1 MLSKISAVIDRGLVV
16 HPFLLAI
23 YPILFLW
30 NSNKQELSATNYAV
44 DVLVPLV
51 ISVALTAVLVGVA
64 GLVLRNWKKAGLLA
78 AFYVVL
84 FFSYGHIQQGI
95 ADSGIFGY
103 PNHRYMV
110 LVWAAIAV
118 SGSALL
124 ILLRANLRFPTNF
137 LNVVTIVLVVF
148 ALANVGGEDP
158 LRASDFEVDDDAR
171 AAVSGDST
179 LDLENLPDIY
189 YLVLEG
195 YTSNFGLLEITDYD
209 NTPFTDYLSKMGFYV
224 VPEGYSNYSNTET
237 SVWSS
242 LNMEHHESS
251 YRPEIYRPEALDNKA
266 FKFAREHGY
275 RIIYLREK
283 FTPKGKLPGDD
294 LYFGCDKGGRV
305 SLHGDS
311 YIAALLHTTALE
323 PVLRRF
329 AYLSEKSKD
338 VRICDFSQIAKS
350 KDLDGPK
357 LVYIHTLIPG
367 EPYVIDANGETVT
380 PKEADEHPIQ
390 AYLDQ
395 VTITNKM
402 LKPVIDILLSDPDYS
417 PVIILQGDHGQL
429 DIGEE
434 WRRGSTGILH
444 AFFMPNGGDSVLY
457 PTITPVNSFRTIF
470 NYYLGADFPLLAD
483 DIFFISKRADPR
495 FGTTGRQFIP
505 FTDLVR
511 PTPKN

>member
-1 MLSKISAVIDRGLVV
+1 MFLKISAVVDRGLVV
-16 HPFLLAI
+16 HPFLFAV

-30 NSNKQELSATNYAV
+30 NSNKQELSATNSAS

-51 ISVALTAVLVGVA
+51 ISVALTAILLGIA
-64 GLVLRNWKKAGLLA
+64 GLVFRNWRKAGLLV
-78 AFYVVL
+78 AFYLVL
-84 FFSYGHIQQGI
+84 FFFYGHVQQGI
-95 ADSGIFGY
+95 ADTGNFGY

-110 LVWAAIAV
+110 MVWAAITV

-124 ILLRANLRFPTNF
+124 ILVRGNLRFPTNF

-158 LRASDFEVDDDAR
+158 LRASDFEVGDDAG
-171 AAVSGDST
+171 AVVRGDST
-179 LDLENLPDIY
+179 LNLGKLPDIY
-189 YLVLEG
+189 YIVLEG
-195 YTSNFGLLEITDYD
+195 YTNDFGLLEITNFD
-209 NTPFTDYLSKMGFYV
+209 NSPFTDYLEKKGFYV

-242 LNMEHHESS
+242 LNMEHHESR

-311 YIAALLHTTALE
+311 YIVALLHTTALE

-329 AYLSEKSKD
+329 AFLSEQSKD
-338 VRICDFSQIAKS
+338 VRICDFSQLAKS

-367 EPYVIDANGETVT
+367 EPYVIGANGETVT
-380 PKEADEHPIQ
+380 TKEADEHPMQ

-395 VTITNKM
+395 VIITNKM
-402 LKPVIDILLSDPDYS
+402 LKPVIDTLLSDPDNS

-429 DIGEE
+429 DIRDE
-434 WRRGSTGILH
+434 WRRGATGIMH

-470 NYYLGADFPLLAD
+470 NYYMGADFPLLAD
-483 DIFFISKRADPR
+483 DVFFITK
-495 FGTTGRQFIP
+495 GHQFID